1 MNEFYWITRL
11 DSIDKLLFAFSVI
24 SLLAFFACLIA
35 YGVTFDDDC
44 YSSNESAVKVRKY
57 FKRCCI
63 TSIIVLIVTSCI
75 NTFLPST
82 KDAYI
87 IYGVGGTFEYL
98 KQNEKAKE
106 LPDKVITAVDAYLN
120 SQIEDL
126 QTSKEET
133 DTVK

>member
-11 DSIDKLLFAFSVI
+11 DSIDKLLFAFAVI
-24 SLLAFFACLIA
+24 ALIVFFVCLIG

-44 YSSNESAVKVRKY
+44 WASGEHAVKVREY
-57 FKRCCI
+57 FKKCGI
-63 TSIIVLIVTSCI
+63 ASIYILIVCSCI

-87 IYGVGGTFEYL
+87 IYGVGGTFDYL
-98 KQNEKAKE
+98 KQKEKAKE
-106 LPDKVITAVDAYLN
+106 LPDKVVTAIDAYLN
-120 SQIEDL
+120 TQIENL
-126 QTSKEET
+126 QPPTEET